1 MMTYSEAEARRV
13 ILRLVRAEPGI
24 SSSALASK
32 ANAELWAMSGADDD
46 RTSDYHALREFVLDL
61 ARAGELIAAPGG
73 LLRMPRGFR
82 VYALEDAGRVMLDLE
97 ERYRAGG
104 LGPRRPDVPAATV
117 EHIRAELLALVEA
130 EPGIARRPLTE
141 TPRGRRSRVAAVLEK
156 LIEAREIEVRREGQ
170 AMAHYRVR
178 DEDLL

>member
-1 MMTYSEAEARRV
+1 
-13 ILRLVRAEPGI
+13 
-24 SSSALASK
+24 
-32 ANAELWAMSGADDD
+32 
-46 RTSDYHALREFVLDL
+46 
-61 ARAGELIAAPGG
+61 
-73 LLRMPRGFR
+73 MPRGFR

-104 LGPRRPDVPAATV
+104 LGPRRPGVPAATV